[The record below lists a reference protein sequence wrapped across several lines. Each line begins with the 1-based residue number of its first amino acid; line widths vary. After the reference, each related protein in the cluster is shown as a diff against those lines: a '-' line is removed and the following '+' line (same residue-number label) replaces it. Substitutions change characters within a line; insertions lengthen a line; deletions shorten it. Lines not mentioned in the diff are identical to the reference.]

1 MWNNIGNFGSLTK
14 ILAEKA
20 AAAAENIEGQLN
32 QSVGASPEILRE
44 ASNRGR
50 SDKNAGNVQSFPTI
64 DETAIS
70 DDEDPFNEDD
80 GFYKEDSFDVDMHD
94 KSVNDSTTTSG
105 EKNDTGPVEED
116 RAVLK
121 DSTNDYDNQQDHAQ
135 KEEDTPQSQDS
146 DEPKMN
152 LGTDGFDDDE
162 VEIEETQVD
171 PVGIDEENDLHD
183 EQNYKETGDIE
194 LDVNELDST
203 DPIEKDQEKVSNQ
216 GILGGANEPCD
227 DNSVHSLDCATAT
240 LIHESSEN
248 SGIDS
253 KLQIDV
259 CPTQAPMEGSVPKDD
274 TLENPKDSQPN
285 SYSPRMD
292 NEKCVTVDDIENE
305 VSSGVYAEESAVQ
318 DTKYE
323 DISESNS
330 EESIYVSKEEAMT
343 MNPRLNTEKMFQ
355 SQIEE
360 LKSQLQQREMQLA
373 SKSNQLSEIM
383 ELHEKEKAFL
393 EAKLKE
399 TKDEA
404 KKRITK
410 AREKVDDMKAKLAEV
425 NDRANHMGSESSEQ
439 EKIIQ
444 ELRKEGE
451 ELAKKQSEMEQ
462 LVREARVDMRD
473 LKNELE
479 AEKIAKQKAEESIQ
493 KLERDLKDTK
503 AELLA
508 AKQKLGLT
516 DKLESDLLT
525 AKEER
530 EKKSSVIL
538 GLEAKLKES
547 LSRNSQLQKE
557 MEQALKEKVVELEKE
572 TSSIRNEKDSIL
584 QDLESKLRVSEREAS
599 LREDSLRHEVS
610 ELRKRWQEAVRRC
623 DALSMDLQQSSAPLL
638 RQLESA
644 ERQSRARATAW
655 AELENKLRA
664 DLEQFMLENENS
676 VKEKKLMEAEISKLR
691 VSIQGLEAE
700 RDSNVSKVKELSSQL
715 DDALKKH
722 DEAITESDNLKQEC
736 EELESRL
743 KKSESRIQAEIL
755 ENAREHEERYKDL
768 TASLELQL
776 QQEREYRAS
785 LEKKIQDMVRNDDF
799 IEKQE
804 VVVAKSPQRNLSNV
818 IKQADILNDA
828 LQFME
833 DSDDEGT
840 DHQGKT
846 QTDVSGVSESFA
858 FIEQLSQA
866 LKITKLERDA
876 LRKQLVE
883 SEERRSIIEKELV
896 KAKDASEALREIELK
911 MSHLNRE
918 VEEKDMEIKAL
929 QEDINDVKQ
938 MYRDQ
943 IRRLLDGDNVPA
955 STRTQEVTT
964 KVVETSKIVPTSF
977 PGMRSF

>member
-1 MWNNIGNFGSLTK
+1 M
-14 ILAEKA
+14 
-20 AAAAENIEGQLN
+20 
-32 QSVGASPEILRE
+32 
-44 ASNRGR
+44 
-50 SDKNAGNVQSFPTI
+50 
-64 DETAIS
+64 
-70 DDEDPFNEDD
+70 
-80 GFYKEDSFDVDMHD
+80 
-94 KSVNDSTTTSG
+94 
-105 EKNDTGPVEED
+105 
-116 RAVLK
+116 
-121 DSTNDYDNQQDHAQ
+121 
-135 KEEDTPQSQDS
+135 
-146 DEPKMN
+146 
-152 LGTDGFDDDE
+152 
-162 VEIEETQVD
+162 
-171 PVGIDEENDLHD
+171 
-183 EQNYKETGDIE
+183 
-194 LDVNELDST
+194 
-203 DPIEKDQEKVSNQ
+203 
-216 GILGGANEPCD
+216 
-227 DNSVHSLDCATAT
+227 
-240 LIHESSEN
+240 
-248 SGIDS
+248 
-253 KLQIDV
+253 
-259 CPTQAPMEGSVPKDD
+259 
-274 TLENPKDSQPN
+274 
-285 SYSPRMD
+285 
-292 NEKCVTVDDIENE
+292 
-305 VSSGVYAEESAVQ
+305 
-318 DTKYE
+318 
-323 DISESNS
+323 
-330 EESIYVSKEEAMT
+330 
-343 MNPRLNTEKMFQ
+343 
-355 SQIEE
+355 
-360 LKSQLQQREMQLA
+360 
-373 SKSNQLSEIM
+373 
-383 ELHEKEKAFL
+383 
-393 EAKLKE
+393 
-399 TKDEA
+399 
-404 KKRITK
+404 
-410 AREKVDDMKAKLAEV
+410 
-425 NDRANHMGSESSEQ
+425 
-439 EKIIQ
+439 
-444 ELRKEGE
+444 
-451 ELAKKQSEMEQ
+451 
-462 LVREARVDMRD
+462 
-473 LKNELE
+473 
-479 AEKIAKQKAEESIQ
+479 
-493 KLERDLKDTK
+493 
-503 AELLA
+503 
-508 AKQKLGLT
+508 
-516 DKLESDLLT
+516 
-525 AKEER
+525 
-530 EKKSSVIL
+530 
-538 GLEAKLKES
+538 
-547 LSRNSQLQKE
+547 
-557 MEQALKEKVVELEKE
+557 
-572 TSSIRNEKDSIL
+572 
-584 QDLESKLRVSEREAS
+584 ESKLRVSEREAS

-833 DSDDEGT
+833 DSDDEGA